1 MVAQRIFLASLICS
15 GIAAFT
21 TPASDRTSRVTSA
34 TVLSLADQPKKEHE
48 PTNSRRSFFLEA
60 SAVIA
65 AASSLVTSTG
75 AANAAQETEYRQG
88 IEVTPFNGL
97 IFNYRNSQFGGLDA
111 TDLNGEPSVSYAEFC
126 QKLKDGQVEFVE
138 FMAPDGDKA
147 YVTFKPLQEGQ
158 AKVPPI
164 RIGEGY
170 PIEQHDGW
178 SSPAFAVRSV
188 KNAGVPYKFTV
199 PGLAKYQAKSS

>member
-1 MVAQRIFLASLICS
+1 LICT
-15 GIAAFT
+15 GAVAFT
-21 TPASDRTSRVTSA
+21 APASGRTSTSSGVA
-34 TVLSLADQPKKEHE
+34 STTALLLSTKEE
-48 PTNSRRSFFLEA
+48 SESTSRRSFLGA

-65 AASSLVTSTG
+65 SSLVTTVSSVS
-75 AANAAQETEYRQG
+75 AAQEPEYRQG

-111 TDLNGEPSVSYAEFC
+111 DDLNEPSISYVEFC

-147 YVTFKPLQEGQ
+147 YATLKTLDGQ
-158 AKVPPI
+158 AKGPPI

-178 SSPAFAVRSV
+178 SSPAFAVRTV

-199 PGLAKYQAKSS
+199 PGLAKYQAKS